1 MPPPPPPPRTPTPVD
16 SEPEPDCEPGGP
28 DDSDIADVTVIH
40 DYCVNCKG
48 KSRFLADALANKC
61 ELKKID
67 YMKVVKKPA
76 EVAQEQLEE
85 KSKFV
90 LPGVCIS
97 KTRVKLATKAG
108 EREMCGKVVT
118 VKAKP
123 AKTVVKAFP
132 VSSLKK
138 SIAQKREEAAIA
150 ARVQGLGLDLVKF
163 VPPGGCMCMSP
174 GTPPGPP
181 PGAPPGPLPRTP
193 PGPPPGSRLVRVAN
207 NCSPFDF

>member
-1 MPPPPPPPRTPTPVD
+1 MT
-16 SEPEPDCEPGGP
+16 
-28 DDSDIADVTVIH
+28 SD
-40 DYCVNCKG
+40 G
-48 KSRFLADALANKC
+48 LADALANKC
-61 ELKKID
+61 ELKKMD
-67 YMKVVKKPA
+67 YMKVVEKPA

-85 KSKFV
+85 KGKFV

-150 ARVQGLGLDLVKF
+150 ARVKGLGLDLVKF
-163 VPPGGCMCMSP
+163 VPPGGCMYMSP

-181 PGAPPGPLPRTP
+181 PRTP
-193 PGPPPGSRLVRVAN
+193 PGPAPGTPPRRWRRGPSTWIYR
-207 NCSPFDF
+207 